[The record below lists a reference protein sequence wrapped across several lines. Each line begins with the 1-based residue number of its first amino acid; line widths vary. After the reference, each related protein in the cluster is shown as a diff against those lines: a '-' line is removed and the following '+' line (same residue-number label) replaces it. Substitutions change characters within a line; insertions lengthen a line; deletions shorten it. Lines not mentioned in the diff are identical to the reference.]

1 MEDYAYVLDYLPQGH
16 PDNKRFKREPIAF
29 GLGESGFKILELIP
43 KETESLE
50 IGERLYIGKDMDL
63 RKKIM
68 HVKRRISYDEMTT
81 TAQKEVMYV
90 IEEIVKQNEERFVK
104 FYNEAHAISTRYHM
118 LELLP
123 GLGKKTMWAII
134 DERDKSPFLSFKNMA
149 DRVSAVHQ
157 PEKLIIK
164 RIMLELSDTTQKYH
178 LFVMK

>member
-43 KETESLE
+43 KPNTSIEL
-50 IGERLYIGKDMDL
+50 GERLYIGKDMDM
-63 RKKIM
+63 RSKIM

-81 TAQKEVMYV
+81 TAQKEVAYV

-104 FYNEAHAISTRYHM
+104 FYNEAHAISTRFHM

-134 DERDKSPFLSFKNMA
+134 NEREKASFESFEDMA
-149 DRVSAVHQ
+149 GRVTAVHQ
-157 PEKLIIK
+157 PEKLICK
-164 RIMLELSDTTQKYH
+164 RILLELSDNTQKYR
-178 LFVMK
+178 LFVLK